1 VRPVGKTLIL
11 VGAVVYLVA
20 LAGLHWA
27 GTTTHWNEETLA
39 PAILSGI
46 AVVAAVLAVVAFAS
60 DSVFLPALA
69 LSLSFLLLGL
79 SMYLGEGF
87 SYSYLGPGYWIA
99 NAAAL
104 VMSVGG
110 LFALS
115 GYTVRDGR
123 GVAPAPAAP
132 AAGWYDDPSGLAQQR
147 YWTGAAWSEEAR

>member
-1 VRPVGKTLIL
+1 LIL
-11 VGAVVYLVA
+11 VGAVVYLIA

-27 GTTTHWNEETLA
+27 GTTTHWNDETLG

-46 AVVAAVLAVVAFAS
+46 AVVVAILAVSSFAG

-69 LSLSFLLLGL
+69 ISLSFLLLGL

-87 SYSYLGPGYWIA
+87 IYSYLGPGYWTA
-99 NAAAL
+99 NGAAF

-115 GYTVRDGR
+115 GYTVREGR
-123 GVAPAPAAP
+123 PAPAAAVPP
-132 AAGWYDDPSGLAQQR
+132 AAGWYDDPSGVARER
-147 YWTGAAWSEEAR
+147 YWTGDAWSEQTR